1 LERISYAESAPYDSG
16 LRRAAEALRDGALVV
31 FPTETVYGV
40 GASAAHAGA
49 MRRLR
54 ALKGGQAHR
63 PFTVHISA
71 RADAQRY
78 APDAPPL
85 ARRLARKLWPGPLTI
100 VLEVGQPEET
110 EAARSI
116 PREQLGEIY
125 SGRTVGLRC
134 PDHAAAIELL
144 RHAGVPVVA
153 SSANRAGQPPPL
165 TLDAALGAIGDD
177 VDLAVD
183 AGRTRF
189 DSASTIVEIDG
200 SAWKV
205 TRAGVLNERTI
216 QRAAQ
221 REILFVC
228 TGNSCRSP
236 LAEYMLRDKLSR
248 RLGVPAARAL
258 ETGYVVSSAGTA
270 AFEGGRI
277 SSGSADE
284 LARRGIDARSHRTQP
299 LSLELLH
306 RAERVY
312 TMSDDHRET
321 ILAMAPHAADRV
333 FPLDPSGPVSDPIGG
348 GPEQY
353 QRCAEQI
360 ERAVDA
366 RLEELL
372 DEDRNW

>member
-1 LERISYAESAPYDSG
+1 M
-16 LRRAAEALRDGALVV
+16 RAAEALRDGALVV

-40 GASAAHAGA
+40 GANAADPDA

-63 PFTVHISA
+63 PFTVHIPS
-71 RADAQRY
+71 RSDAQRY

-85 ARRLARKLWPGPLTI
+85 ARRLARKLWPGPLTV
-100 VLEVGQPEET
+100 VLEVAKPEDT

-125 SGRTVGLRC
+125 SGRTIGLRC
-134 PDHAAAIELL
+134 PDHAAATELL
-144 RHAGVPVVA
+144 RTAGVPVVA

-165 TLDAALGAIGDD
+165 ALDAALGAIGGE
-177 VDLAVD
+177 VDFAID

-189 DSASTIVEIDG
+189 DSASTIVEVTG
-200 SAWKV
+200 GAWKI
-205 TRAGVLNERTI
+205 TRAGVLSERTI
-216 QRAAQ
+216 QRAAR
-221 REILFVC
+221 REILMVC

-236 LAEYMLRDKLSR
+236 MAEYMLRDKLSR
-248 RLGVPAARAL
+248 RFGVPAARAW
-258 ETGYVVSSAGTA
+258 ETGYVVSSAGSA
-270 AFEGGRI
+270 ASEGGRI
-277 SSGSADE
+277 SPGSADE
-284 LARRGIDARSHRTQP
+284 LARRGIDASSHRTRP
-299 LSLELLH
+299 LRLELIH
-306 RAERVY
+306 RAERIY

-321 ILAMAPHAADRV
+321 ILAMAPHVADRV
-333 FPLDPSGPVSDPIGG
+333 FPLDRSGPVSDPIGG

-360 ERAVDA
+360 ERAVEA